1 MFIKDPV
8 KQFPVSYLNA
18 VILHFD
24 STADPFS
31 VILKSLYIQLCIC
44 TEADPQTVTTI
55 TANGITIE
63 FNRVQS
69 ASFSEKKSESG
80 DFVSQEFESVYTDTS
95 ATATLNHRNL
105 ADTDVIIL
113 IKYSNGDIRAIGT
126 DLAPVR
132 CEVEDAGSPRTFRV
146 SFRRKSPEFS
156 KFVQSLQ

>member
-1 MFIKDPV
+1 MNI
-8 KQFPVSYLNA
+8 QNNLRT
-18 VILHFD
+18 VICGIAIIPTDRMTMGPHIGID
-24 STADPFS
+24 
-31 VILKSLYIQLCIC
+31 
-44 TEADPQTVTTI
+44 TVTI

-105 ADTDVIIL
+105 ADTDAIIL
-113 IKYSNGDIRAIGT
+113 IKYSNGDVRVIGT

-132 CEVEDAGSPRTFRV
+132 CEVEDAGSPCTFRV

-156 KFVQSLQ
+156 KFVQSLL